1 MTLRV
6 LFADDQLPSPV
17 PIENEQTRSEIRRE
31 LGAKL
36 SDFDAAFDDDA
47 RWFQG
52 LLDYLETSRNL
63 RVIRVRS
70 FDEASNKIERPQDF
84 DIAVVDLS
92 WWGDAELPTGSSNRE
107 NVGTRLIE
115 RLSEIGRDR
124 GLMIPVIAYSQN
136 FKSDFELMS
145 HILDMGALPV
155 PKSYDE
161 VGYRALYSAIRHLAR
176 ICQVSERLDAPK
188 GRVGVF
194 VSHAHQ
200 DSDIARRLI
209 NALEAAMRVPDG
221 AIRCTSVQG
230 YKLDL
235 GSMPADVLRRELVS
249 ADTVVAILTPHSLAS
264 QWVLFELGAA
274 WIQVKQAIPL
284 LAGDIREVD
293 LPGPLSSASLGRLD
307 NPSALVQFLAQVE
320 KSLGWPRKQTYPAA
334 IEELTQLAVEVGA
347 KRFFEDD
354 VEQEVK
360 ASFTA
365 KRARIGAGQSRI
377 LDHITHHRGDRPY
390 FSQQDLQKDLKDIQT
405 DMYYRLEQLRYL
417 GFLTRQQIGKSEA
430 RLPVFGWRL
439 SDKYK
444 TEIG

>member
-17 PIENEQTRSEIRRE
+17 PIENERTRSEIRRE

-47 RWFQG
+47 RWFRG

-63 RVIRVRS
+63 QVIRVRS

-92 WWGDAELPTGSSNRE
+92 WWGDAKLPIGSSNRE

-176 ICQVSERLDAPK
+176 ICRVSERLDAAK
-188 GRVGVF
+188 RRVGVF

-200 DSDIARRLI
+200 DSDIAKRLI

-249 ADTVVAILTPHSLAS
+249 ADIVVAILTPHSLAS

-274 WIQVKQAIPL
+274 WIQVKQSIPL
-284 LAGDIREVD
+284 LAGNIREVD

-307 NPSALVQFLAQVE
+307 NPSSLVQFLDQVE
-320 KSLGWPRKQTYPAA
+320 KSLGWQRKETYLAA
-334 IEELTQLAVEVGA
+334 IDELMQLAADVR
-347 KRFFEDD
+347 KKTFEDD

-365 KRARIGAGQSRI
+365 KRARIGAGQTRI

-417 GFLTRQQIGKSEA
+417 GFLTRQEIGKSGA
-430 RLPVFGWRL
+430 RLPIFGWRL